1 MHHKAS
7 SAQNVR
13 PLISE
18 IKARATWCSVHTRGL
33 LLCTVPTFKVAREER
48 SHNDCVKPKADVEI
62 HFFCLFLFS
71 FCVDFGVKS
80 EEEKFFLRRGA
91 FFGRRVIRAE
101 KLFVESKSHGK
112 LEKNSLLEVNS
123 TH

>member
-1 MHHKAS
+1 
-7 SAQNVR
+7 
-13 PLISE
+13 
-18 IKARATWCSVHTRGL
+18 
-33 LLCTVPTFKVAREER
+33 LCAVPTFKVAHEER

-80 EEEKFFLRRGA
+80 EEEKFLFFRRGSF

-101 KLFVESKSHGK
+101 KLFVESKSHGRARK
-112 LEKNSLLEVNS
+112 TLFFEANS